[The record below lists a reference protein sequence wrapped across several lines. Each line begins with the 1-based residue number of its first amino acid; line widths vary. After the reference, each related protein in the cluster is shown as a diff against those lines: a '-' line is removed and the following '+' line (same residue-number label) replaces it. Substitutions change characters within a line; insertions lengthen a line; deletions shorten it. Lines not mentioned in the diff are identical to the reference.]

1 MPRSCQLETTGVYPV
16 RNRRKL
22 ILAVL
27 FLLTC
32 LPLWLAQLSP
42 IWPPVIAQEQAE
54 RETRIQ
60 QAIGLLVDG
69 KVTEAIPLFQEA
81 LKLEPNRSELYYF
94 LGEAYL
100 KLGNG
105 LAAEEKFQ
113 SLLNLDRDSI
123 SGHWG
128 LARALDQQG
137 KFEVSFKEWYS
148 LSQLPA
154 RRPED
159 RLTRASVIV
168 DAQPWALATAE
179 ADLRQLIKDGID
191 DPQVRFLLGRAL
203 LNSGRFSEAVESFAF
218 IDSDQPQWLDARYL
232 QGIALYRLGR
242 FSESIQNIRVAAG
255 FRDDLETRWALYL
268 AARAAGGYP
277 PDMNDR
283 FKLAFPLPPDPGINI
298 SFEDIAAKAG
308 VDKVSAGRGS
318 GWADYDGD
326 GDLDLVTVGTY
337 QPLSLFRNNGD
348 GTFTDVAQKV
358 GLTGPKGGW
367 ATIWFD
373 FDNDGDQDLFV
384 TREGWYAP
392 APDSLYRNNG
402 DGTFTE
408 IAKAAGVDDP
418 KGAGFCATVAD
429 FNLDGLLDIYVANG
443 PLGVG
448 ATNVLFINQGNG
460 TFRERARE
468 AGVADSRR
476 SIGTCAGDFNNDGYP
491 DLYVVNVQGN
501 ALYRNNRDGT
511 FTNVTAEAGVEQ
523 PVGTGYVCWFFDYN
537 NDGWQDLFVSS
548 WNSYQD
554 FLENRIT
561 GKSKGKGFRS
571 VVYRNNQNGTF
582 TDVSTEAGLT
592 ACLGTMGANYGDF
605 DNNGFPDIYLGNG
618 GPEMSRLE
626 TDALFMNKGN
636 GNFVDVTERAGL
648 GGVRKTHGTSVADF
662 DGDGWLDLYLPVGGN
677 FPGDQWRNALYHN
690 RGGTNHALSV
700 RLIGT
705 QCNRDAVG
713 TRVRIRLAQSRQYQ
727 EVSRGVGF
735 GASNAPELH
744 FGLGEETQVLDLEV
758 AWPKGKVERFENIK
772 ADRRVTITEGRGL
785 TNQVPFRKTK
795 PISQ

>member
-1 MPRSCQLETTGVYPV
+1 VKIARK
-16 RNRRKL
+16 RNL
-22 ILAVL
+22 TIC
-27 FLLTC
+27 FLLAFF
-32 LPLWLAQLSP
+32 LLWPRQSS
-42 IWPPVIAQEQAE
+42 VIRSLINGQGQAE

-60 QAIGLLVDG
+60 QAIGLLVNG
-69 KVTEAIPLFQEA
+69 KVSEAIPLFQQA
-81 LKLEPNRSELYYF
+81 LKLEPDRSELYYF
-94 LGEAYL
+94 MGEAYL
-100 KLGNG
+100 KLGDG
-105 LAAEEKFQ
+105 IAAEREFRSVLK
-113 SLLNLDRDSI
+113 RDKGSI
-123 SGHWG
+123 TGHWG
-128 LARALDQQG
+128 LARSLDQQG
-137 KFEVSFKEWYS
+137 KFEDSFREWHS
-148 LSQLPA
+148 LSGLKA
-154 RRPED
+154 VRPED
-159 RLTRASVIV
+159 RLTRANVIV
-168 DAQPWALATAE
+168 DAQPWALAVAE

-191 DPQVRFLLGRAL
+191 DPQVRFLLGKTQ
-203 LNSGRFSEAVESFAF
+203 LNGGGFSEAVENFAS

-277 PDMNDR
+277 SDMNDR
-283 FKLAFPLPPDPGINI
+283 FKLDFPSPPDSGINL
-298 SFEDIAAKAG
+298 SFENIAARAG
-308 VDKVSAGRGS
+308 VDKLSAGRGS
-318 GWADYDGD
+318 GWADYDSD

-337 QPLSLFRNNGD
+337 QPISLYRNNGD
-348 GTFTDVAQKV
+348 GTFTDVAERA

-392 APDSLYRNNG
+392 APNSLYRNNG

-418 KGAGFCATVAD
+418 NGAGFCATVAD

-476 SIGTCAGDFNNDGYP
+476 SIGTCAGDYNNDGYP

-523 PVGTGYVCWFFDYN
+523 PVGTAYVCWFFDYN

-554 FLENRIT
+554 FLENKIT
-561 GKSKGKGFRS
+561 GKSKGKGFHS

-592 ACLGTMGANYGDF
+592 RCLGTMGANYGDF
-605 DNNGFPDIYLGNG
+605 DNNGFPDVYLGNG
-618 GPEMSRLE
+618 GPDMFRLE
-626 TDALFMNKGN
+626 PDALFMNRGD
-636 GNFVDVTERAGL
+636 GTFVEATEKAGL
-648 GGVRKTHGTSVADF
+648 GDLGKTHGTSVVDF
-662 DGDGWLDLYLPVGGN
+662 DGDGWLDLYLPIGGN

-690 RGGTNHALSV
+690 RGGSNHALSV

-705 QCNRDAVG
+705 HCNRDAIG
-713 TRVRIRLAQSRQYQ
+713 ARVNIRLPQSRQYQ
-727 EVSRGVGF
+727 EASRGVGF

-744 FGLGEETQVLDLEV
+744 FGLGQETQVLELEV
-758 AWPKGKVERFENIK
+758 AWPKGKVERFQKIK
-772 ADRRVTITEGRGL
+772 ADNKITITEGRGV
-785 TNQVPFRKTK
+785 TAQAPFQKGKTTR
-795 PISQ
+795 QQ